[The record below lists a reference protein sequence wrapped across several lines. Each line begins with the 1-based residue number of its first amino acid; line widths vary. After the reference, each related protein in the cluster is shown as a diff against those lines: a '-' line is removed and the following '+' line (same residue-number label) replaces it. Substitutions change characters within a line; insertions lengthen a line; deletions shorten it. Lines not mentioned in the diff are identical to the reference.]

1 MWSVKIKDLPP
12 AERPRE
18 RLLMY
23 GTHNLSNIELLAILV
38 RTGNKYESVLD
49 ISKRILANT
58 NLLELSKLSA
68 QEISQRFGIG
78 LTAACMLAATFEL
91 AKRISDESNYIPE
104 QIQSARDAA
113 TIARRYIVEEA
124 KENFITIFLNGK
136 NRVIKAETTTIGI
149 SNMSIVEPREIF
161 SKALLLRATGII
173 IAHNHPSG
181 ETEPSEEDI
190 KLTRKIKEGC
200 VLLDISLVDHIILG
214 KGFTSLREKGLV

>member
-1 MWSVKIKDLPP
+1 
-12 AERPRE
+12 
-18 RLLMY
+18 
-23 GTHNLSNIELLAILV
+23 
-38 RTGNKYESVLD
+38 
-49 ISKRILANT
+49 
-58 NLLELSKLSA
+58 
-68 QEISQRFGIG
+68 
-78 LTAACMLAATFEL
+78 MLAATFEL

-190 KLTRKIKEGC
+190 KLTKKIKEGC